1 LTRGDVVVLVLP
13 RAYGKPRP
21 GVIVQSDLYQGHASL
36 TVLPISTTEVEDN
49 LVRVLVAPRADNGLV
64 EPSFVMVDKI
74 QTVPVGK
81 VGQRIG
87 RLPDDLMQEI
97 DRALTLFLGIGDR

>member
-1 LTRGDVVVLVLP
+1 M
-13 RAYGKPRP
+13 
-21 GVIVQSDLYQGHASL
+21 

-49 LVRVLVAPRADNGLV
+49 LVRVVVSPEAENGLV
-64 EPSFVMVDKI
+64 EPSFIMVDKI
-74 QTVPVGK
+74 QTVPIGK

-87 RLPDDLMQEI
+87 RLPDHLMQDI